1 MIYSKQL
8 TKERIDLALVRRGL
22 VESREKARG
31 LVMAGLVLVD
41 GKALDKPGAL
51 VVQDASIRLRERPPY
66 VSRGGIKLAHAL
78 DAFRLEVGGKI
89 ALDVGASTGGFT
101 DCLLQRG
108 AQRVY
113 AVDVG
118 YGQIDLRLRQDPRV
132 ILMERSNARYLT
144 RLPET
149 PDLAT
154 IDVSFISL
162 EKVIPP
168 VAKLVNPDGFLLALV
183 KPQHEAGRTR
193 VRKGVVRDPSV
204 HRAVL
209 EQLCAWAQ
217 GQGLTVKGLTAS
229 PILGPAGNREF
240 FVYLDW
246 SGRGIDFQEGL
257 ESLVALPV
265 SQN

>member
-1 MIYSKQL
+1 MA
-8 TKERIDLALVRRGL
+8 KERVDLALLRRGL
-22 VESREKARG
+22 VESREKARALIMAG
-31 LVMAGLVLVD
+31 QVMADDRVM
-41 GKALDKPGAL
+41 DKPGAL
-51 VVQDASIRLRERPPY
+51 VSEDTPIRLRERLPY

-78 DAFRLEVGGKI
+78 DAFGLDVRDTV

-108 AQRVY
+108 ARKVY

-118 YGQIDLRLRQDPRV
+118 YGQMDLRLRQDPRV
-132 ILMERSNARYLT
+132 VLMERTNIRYLT
-144 RLPET
+144 HLPES

-168 VAKLVNPDGFLLALV
+168 VLALLKPEAFVVALV
-183 KPQHEAGRTR
+183 KPQFEAGKDQ
-193 VRKGVVRDPSV
+193 VGKGGVIRDPAI

-209 EQLCAWAQ
+209 ERLTGWAEAQ
-217 GQGLTVKGLTAS
+217 GLVVRGLTAS

-240 FVYLDW
+240 FLYLARA
-246 SGRGIDFQEGL
+246 GQPIDFREALEGL
-257 ESLVALPV
+257 VPAKG
-265 SQN
+265 QTN